1 MGFIL
6 GGLTGEE
13 YDRNYSDAQLLR
25 RIVGY
30 FRPHLGK
37 MLFVAL
43 LIALNAAALALLP
56 VLTSRGIDGA
66 LARGAQGVEVFN
78 ANLPVLLLMV
88 AAAGLAWTFNFLRQA
103 ITARV
108 VGDVVLTLREDVFD
122 AAVERDM
129 AFYDDYS
136 TGRVVSRVTS
146 DTQDFS
152 NVVTLTLGLISEVL
166 IVAIV
171 FVILFSI
178 NVRLALITT
187 AITPVI
193 LGAALAFRWIAR
205 RTSRQAKRVKAE
217 VNANIQESITGIGVA
232 KAFRQEAA
240 LHADFERVNA
250 EAYRLG
256 LKQGLVLQSIFP
268 VLGFIAGLGTVVVLY
283 YGGSAVLAG
292 AVTRGEWFLFAESLA
307 LFWFPLTSIAS
318 FWSQFQDGLA
328 ASERVFALMDTEPQV
343 VQTGAEP
350 VPELEGR
357 IEFRNVH
364 FAYKP
369 GSPVL
374 QGFDLVIPAGQTVAL
389 VGHTG
394 AGKSSLGKLIARGY
408 EFEKGELLI
417 DGLDIRSFDLVSY
430 RRQLG
435 VVQQTPYLF
444 TGTIRDNI
452 RYGREDASEEQ
463 VLAAARNVAGG
474 DWLDSLPRTDRTLQV
489 HTLSNESLQV
499 DVLPAMGGRVW
510 RMRTLPEGDD
520 VLWRA
525 GEEGAW
531 QPASS
536 GYEEYSEAGYRSPGW
551 SEQYEVTDHGDL
563 SIEMSAGLRNGLRL
577 TRRVELAP
585 DAPTLSITST
595 LSNPGKTARDGC
607 LRVHPQFSVGDIG
620 SAEVLVSRAG
630 GRQTIELA
638 RPDDP
643 DGEVDTWL
651 RGDEMPRGEWW
662 VVDRAADLAVI
673 CRFQPEEVSQ
683 MLLNW
688 SGRQD
693 RVNLELYSKQRS
705 LGAGDSIS
713 LHQQWEVRKGLKQE

>member
-474 DWLDSLPRTDRTLQV
+474 DWLDSLPAGLDTEI
-489 HTLSNESLQV
+489 SE
-499 DVLPAMGGRVW
+499 GGRGISMGQRQLVALA
-510 RMRTLPEGDD
+510 RVLLKDPAIVILDEATASIDPLTEAQIQEGLETVLKGRTSIVIAHRLSTVRSADRIIVLSHGRILEEGTHDELLAAGGHYAELFEAYFRHQSASYDPEG
-520 VLWRA
+520 LS
-525 GEEGAW
+525 G
-531 QPASS
+531 PA
-536 GYEEYSEAGYRSPGW
+536 RTP
-551 SEQYEVTDHGDL
+551 
-563 SIEMSAGLRNGLRL
+563 R
-577 TRRVELAP
+577 
-585 DAPTLSITST
+585 
-595 LSNPGKTARDGC
+595 
-607 LRVHPQFSVGDIG
+607 
-620 SAEVLVSRAG
+620 
-630 GRQTIELA
+630 
-638 RPDDP
+638 
-643 DGEVDTWL
+643 
-651 RGDEMPRGEWW
+651 PRG
-662 VVDRAADLAVI
+662 
-673 CRFQPEEVSQ
+673 
-683 MLLNW
+683 
-688 SGRQD
+688 
-693 RVNLELYSKQRS
+693 
-705 LGAGDSIS
+705 
-713 LHQQWEVRKGLKQE
+713 